1 MTTKRRILVTS
12 ALPYANGAIHLGH
25 MVEHIQTDI
34 WVRFQKMRSHEC
46 YYICADDAHGTPVM
60 LAAQKQ
66 NKLPEE
72 LIEEVHADHL
82 SDFTGFLIQYDNYY
96 STHSPENKQ
105 FAESIY
111 QELKKNDKITSRKIE
126 QLFDAEKNMFLPD
139 RFVKGECPKCSTK
152 DQYGDNCEVCGTTY
166 NPTDLKNP
174 YSVLTGSTPVLRESE
189 HFFFKLGDCTEFLR
203 EWTEGKT
210 TLADGQEQAHLQ
222 PEALNKM
229 REWLEGGLQDWDIS
243 RDAPYFGFEI
253 PDAPGKYFYVWLDA
267 PIGYMASFKNFC
279 DQKGINFDD
288 FFKQDSD
295 TEMYHFIGKDILY
308 FHALFWPA
316 TLKFANLRTPTAV
329 FAHGFLTVNGQK
341 MSKSRGTFITA
352 KSYLD
357 CGLNP
362 EWMRY
367 YIAAKLSSRIED
379 IDLNLDDFIAR
390 VNSDLVGKFIN
401 IAARA
406 AGFISKRFDGYL
418 GDVVDTDLI
427 TRLQNA
433 SDVIAKDYEA
443 REYAKALRHIML
455 LADEV
460 NVYVD
465 ANKPWELAKQEG
477 SEARLQAVCTTLIN
491 AFRLLTIY
499 LAPVLPSL
507 RVEAEKFLNVD
518 SLTWD
523 ASGSLLLNH
532 KINAYNHLMQRID
545 PLLVEKL
552 IQENKKSMEQ
562 INDNVTSKYAPL
574 LPTIKIDDF
583 AKVDLRVG
591 KVLDCKEVE
600 GSDKLLQF
608 TVDLGF
614 EKRNIFSGIKA
625 DYQEPEKL
633 IGRHVI
639 VVANLAPRKMRFGV
653 SEGMIVCAG
662 GLEDTDGFYLLDV
675 DEGAQIGMRLD

>member
-1 MTTKRRILVTS
+1 MKRRILVTS
-12 ALPYANGAIHLGH
+12 ALPYANGSIHLGH

-34 WVRFQKMRSHEC
+34 WVRFQKMRAHEC

-60 LAAQKQ
+60 LAAQRQ
-66 NKLPEE
+66 NKKPED
-72 LIEEVHADHL
+72 LIAEVRAEHLAD
-82 SDFTGFLIQYDNYY
+82 FKGFLIEYDNYY

-139 RFVKGECPKCSTK
+139 RFVKGECPKCSAK

-174 YSVLTGSTPVLRESE
+174 YSVLTGSTPILKESE

-203 EWTEGKT
+203 EWTEGKVR
-210 TLADGQEQAHLQ
+210 LADGQEQAHLQ

-379 IDLNLDDFIAR
+379 IDLNLEDFIAR

-418 GDVVDTDLI
+418 GDVVDHDLMA
-427 TRLQNA
+427 RLQDA
-433 SDVIAKDYEA
+433 KDVIAKDYEA

-477 SEARLQAVCTTLIN
+477 REAELQKVCTTLIN

-499 LAPVLPSL
+499 LAPVLPKLSA
-507 RVEAEKFLNVD
+507 EATEFLNID
-518 SLTWD
+518 RLMWD
-523 ASGSLLLNH
+523 DAGSLLLKH

-562 INDNVTSKYAPL
+562 ITDQVESKYAPL
-574 LPTIKIDDF
+574 APTIKIDDF
-583 AKVDLRVG
+583 AKIDLRVG

-625 DYQEPEKL
+625 DYQEPAKL

-662 GLEDTDGFYLLDV
+662 GLEDADGFYLLDV
-675 DEGAQIGMRLD
+675 DEGAQVGMRLD